1 MFDGIKTHWV
11 DKGTILKN
19 LFMVEVLTAQSFK
32 EKIFDYTAENDWKF
46 KGSVPA
52 VIDFYATW
60 CGPCKA
66 VAPVLDELSKE
77 YSGKINFYK
86 VDTDA
91 ERELSSMFGIRS
103 VPSLLFIP
111 TEGQPQMAA
120 GALPKHSFVEAF
132 KDVLGV

>member
-1 MFDGIKTHWV
+1 
-11 DKGTILKN
+11 
-19 LFMVEVLTAQSFK
+19 MVEVLTAQSFK

-111 TEGQPQMAA
+111 LEGQPQMAA